1 MCDQR
6 RGGRGEWFPGTHSQ
20 YILMRD
26 QMCLPMSDDIS
37 YETGVLFGDTL
48 GVTFHAIKRL
58 RLMGFETVLITGQGP
73 IGLSATMLCKFLNA
87 FVIVLDVDRYRL
99 THAQL
104 CGADVCVNPD
114 AESDVLERLREI
126 AGPRG
131 IDVALD
137 CSGNPVAQR
146 RSDSIRR
153 RDAGGLAIN
162 TGKHFIGKELELIG
176 SWYAPVSYLN
186 SRRSTARAYPQT
198 TYPQTTLSLTALE
211 SKNLRR
217 HSIRFSEVS
226 PLQRRSSIRGGRG
239 FFGIS
244 QRALDNPLHSH
255 AILHARTLVQAALPN
270 NMTHSTLTV
279 QHPTHPDPVQQG
291 WDSPKM
297 GQMGQLGQTGGRLNF
312 KTAPESQSWLSFG
325 WGRWGRWGRHFERT
339 FPPLKVRLT

>member
-37 YETGVLFGDTL
+37 YETGVPFGDTL

-176 SWYAPVSYLN
+176 SWYARPSELPELEALYRKGLPADDLITHRFGIEE
-186 SRRSTARAYPQT
+186 SQTAFDTLFGGESTAKT
-198 TYPQTTLSLTALE
+198 
-211 SKNLRR
+211 
-217 HSIRFSEVS
+217 I
-226 PLQRRSSIRGGRG
+226 I
-239 FFGIS
+239 
-244 QRALDNPLHSH
+244 
-255 AILHARTLVQAALPN
+255 
-270 NMTHSTLTV
+270 
-279 QHPTHPDPVQQG
+279 DP
-291 WDSPKM
+291 W
-297 GQMGQLGQTGGRLNF
+297 R
-312 KTAPESQSWLSFG
+312 
-325 WGRWGRWGRHFERT
+325 
-339 FPPLKVRLT
+339 